1 MEQVITLNNTV
12 ICLHFWE
19 TGRLL
24 RGVMTLD
31 FSPMKFFATPNAL
44 AWSQVYFRSKYWWN
58 YRFSF
63 LVPEGSSAEGKHSDS
78 GFARQ
83 CASTLDRHSSS
94 GMAGEKKKTRHAGEH
109 VQQTLGM
116 FRYLFRYSKKEE
128 EGRKE
133 RKRKKRGRAP
143 ELQLTHKQRHS
154 MMLDELLIWYFL
166 CDSHQWSSTD
176 SGELLL

>member
-1 MEQVITLNNTV
+1 MPRGSTATQVLPDNV
-12 ICLHFWE
+12 
-19 TGRLL
+19 LL
-24 RGVMTLD
+24 LWTD
-31 FSPMKFFATPNAL
+31 TQAA
-44 AWSQVYFRSKYWWN
+44 AW
-58 YRFSF
+58 
-63 LVPEGSSAEGKHSDS
+63 LGK
-78 GFARQ
+78 
-83 CASTLDRHSSS
+83 
-94 GMAGEKKKTRHAGEH
+94 KKKTRHAGEH

-128 EGRKE
+128 EGRNE

-154 MMLDELLIWYFL
+154 MMLEELLIWYFL